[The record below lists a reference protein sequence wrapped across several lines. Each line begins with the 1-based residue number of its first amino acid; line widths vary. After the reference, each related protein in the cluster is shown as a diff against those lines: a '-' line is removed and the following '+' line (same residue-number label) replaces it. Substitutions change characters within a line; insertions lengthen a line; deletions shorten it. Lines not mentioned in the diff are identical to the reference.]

1 MWETCDTNPIGPC
14 KRDARRASDI
24 REARASLASR
34 CHAKVMQVGR
44 VPLHCFGFRAIRS
57 VEMSC
62 LAGEPTGANE
72 MTCLPEWGARQRRLE
87 FHRSLQVAVTI
98 APSLGEH
105 CSARTYTK
113 SPARSGRATTKPF
126 KKIRKWE
133 TARGSGRVTVSE
145 ARRAF
150 HQRRERFEASEVRA
164 RQAEEHSRKCGGRAS
179 CPRQGQEQVQRLCQ
193 WRQWHLPAWE
203 AEGKVQRVWRP

>member
-14 KRDARRASDI
+14 KRDARRASDT

-44 VPLHCFGFRAIRS
+44 VPLHCFGFWAIRS

-105 CSARTYTK
+105 CSARTFTNLPRTTFTVFK
-113 SPARSGRATTKPF
+113 NPKPPEGRDASRS
-126 KKIRKWE
+126 RKRDAPS
-133 TARGSGRVTVSE
+133 TSDGSGSK
-145 ARRAF
+145 RAKCE
-150 HQRRERFEASEVRA
+150 HG
-164 RQAEEHSRKCGGRAS
+164 RQHSTRKECGGS
-179 CPRQGQEQVQRLCQ
+179 GI
-193 WRQWHLPAWE
+193 
-203 AEGKVQRVWRP
+203 